1 MKDIKTLLL
10 GIALILFGIF
20 CMEIVQDAP
29 SSWLS
34 FGVFLPFI
42 GLAVCFIAMF
52 MKDDSQ

>member
-1 MKDIKTLLL
+1 MKNIKTLLL

-20 CMEIVQDAP
+20 CMECVQDAP
-29 SSWLS
+29 SWLS

-42 GLAVCFIAMF
+42 GLAVCFIGMF